1 MDYAHSRQDPETGFW
16 GGGIQATF
24 KLLITVHDPAEMPV
38 PQADRIIDSVL
49 RVMEKPTYDDLFPCE
64 EFDAFYDL
72 AIAATSAP
80 GYREEEIKK
89 VAAHRIHY
97 ILESHRQVDGG
108 LSSYLDRC
116 IPTWLKWDMAPAI
129 LQGDAFGWG
138 IYSYGINICVDILGI
153 ANQVPWSGK
162 WRQRDE
168 YDTSAFVVVGKELS
182 QV

>member
-1 MDYAHSRQDPETGFW
+1 MTVRNSEHARELQGYAAAPMRYGAVREFFRSQLGPCYNYSISTLGPPLKITQDEVVDRQ
-16 GGGIQATF
+16 
-24 KLLITVHDPAEMPV
+24 TVLHIE
-38 PQADRIIDSVL
+38 L
-49 RVMEKPTYDDLFPCE
+49 E
-64 EFDAFYDL
+64 EQD
-72 AIAATSAP
+72 
-80 GYREEEIKK
+80 
-89 VAAHRIHY
+89 
-97 ILESHRQVDGG
+97 